1 MFDTIGKKAAWI
13 TGVAAAA
20 VIMYQVTDYLGIR
33 VYTIGEARELEEQ
46 VQANTSTLML
56 QRWQLLNTK
65 RTNQGLTASELVEFC
80 HISRELGLQGQ
91 GCAVA

>member
-1 MFDTIGKKAAWI
+1 MFDTLAKKAGWFTAI
-13 TGVAAAA
+13 CGAAF
-20 VIMYQVTDYLGIR
+20 IMYQVTDFLGIR

-46 VQANTSTLML
+46 VQANTGALLL

-65 RTNQGLTASELVEFC
+65 RINQGLTASELVEFC
-80 HISRELGLQGQ
+80 HISRQLGLQGQ